1 MSLIYLAS
9 GSPRRRELLDQIGVP
24 HQVLK
29 VEVDE
34 TWLRG
39 ESAEDYVVRLA
50 MDKAAA
56 GWAKVQAEGGAP
68 LPVLGADTTVVLG
81 GEVLGKPRDRDDAIA
96 ILSRLS
102 GRAHQVLTAV
112 CLCQGERLAWRLSR
126 TEVRFKALS
135 PDEIEAYWASGEP
148 ADKAGAYG
156 IQGLG
161 AVFVEQMAGSY
172 TGVVGL
178 PLFETA
184 ELLQAFGV
192 TPWQG
197 VAP

>member
-1 MSLIYLAS
+1 MPAIHLAS
-9 GSPRRRELLDQIGVP
+9 GSPRRRELLEQIGVP

-34 TWLRG
+34 QWQRG

-56 GWAKVQAEGGAP
+56 GWAKVRADGLAP

-96 ILSRLS
+96 MLGCLSD
-102 GRAHQVLTAV
+102 RAHEVLTAV

-135 PDEIEAYWASGEP
+135 RDEIEAYWASGEP

-161 AVFVEQMAGSY
+161 AVFVQHLSGSY

-184 ELLQAFGV
+184 ELLRVFGV
-192 TPWQG
+192 SVWQG
-197 VAP
+197 AAP